1 MSYQPKK
8 PFFTMSIPE
17 LKEYVNHCKNI
28 ELKKKK
34 QKLKQKAGR
43 KTRSKRLRKTRKKR
57 RKYSRRKKKT

>member
-8 PFFTMSIPE
+8 PFFTMSIEE

-28 ELKKKK
+28 DLKKKR
-34 QKLKQKAGR
+34 KLKQKAGR